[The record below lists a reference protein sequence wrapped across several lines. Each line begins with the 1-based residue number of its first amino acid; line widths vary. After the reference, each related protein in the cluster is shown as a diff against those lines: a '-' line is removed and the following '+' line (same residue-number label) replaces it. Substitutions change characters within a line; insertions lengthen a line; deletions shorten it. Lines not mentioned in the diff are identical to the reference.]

1 MNYDDNL
8 DLLFRVCGRHA
19 CRPDVPLESEEYFR
33 ALTERY
39 VGPPETFEHWLDHQI
54 KDSFRSLTK
63 TPEWLQGPEWPFH
76 NGKPMTFVGQIDV
89 RRAPVTV
96 LSYDATFY
104 VFWDTASG
112 ETRVVIQ
119 GD

>member
-1 MNYDDNL
+1 MNYDDSL
-8 DLLFRVCGRHA
+8 DLLFRVCRRHA

-39 VGPPETFEHWLDHQI
+39 AGAAEAFEEWLDQQLR
-54 KDSFRSLTK
+54 DSFRSLTK
-63 TPEWLQGPEWPFH
+63 APEWLQGPEWPLY
-76 NGKPMTFVGQIDV
+76 NGQPMTFVGQLDV
-89 RRAPVTV
+89 RRAPASV
-96 LSYDATFY
+96 LSYDATFF

-119 GD
+119 AD